1 MSDFHE
7 LPEELKDST
16 RSYRRAL
23 NSMMEEL
30 EAIDWYQ
37 QRIDATE
44 DKQLIN
50 ILEHNRNEEIEHACM
65 TLEWMRRNMD
75 GWDEQLRTYLFT
87 EGEITE
93 LGEESKENEESSGTG
108 ELNIGKIDKD

>member
-1 MSDFHE
+1 MSEFHE
-7 LPEELKDST
+7 PPEELEEST

-44 DKQLIN
+44 DEQLRK
-50 ILEHNRNEEIEHACM
+50 ILDHNRDEEIEHACM

-93 LGEESKENEESSGTG
+93 LEGESEG
-108 ELNIGKIDKD
+108 EDAPSNQLNIGKIDK

>member
-1 MSDFHE
+1 MSEFHE
-7 LPEELKDST
+7 PPEELEEST

-44 DKQLIN
+44 DEQLRK
-50 ILEHNRNEEIEHACM
+50 ILDHNRDEEIEHACM

-93 LGEESKENEESSGTG
+93 LEEESEG
-108 ELNIGKIDKD
+108 EDAPSNQLNIGKIDK